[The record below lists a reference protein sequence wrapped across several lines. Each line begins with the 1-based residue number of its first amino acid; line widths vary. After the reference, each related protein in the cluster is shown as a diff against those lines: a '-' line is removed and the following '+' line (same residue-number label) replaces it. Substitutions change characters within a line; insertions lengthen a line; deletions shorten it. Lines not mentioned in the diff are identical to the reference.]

1 MSGSLDFLSRLW
13 TILQDR
19 ARTVVAVALERRD
32 VLPRH
37 LNAQL
42 RLAEFRLRSELDLDA
57 YAWRDSDVGGS
68 TDATHVLGFGSEIS
82 REGALILDKG
92 LPLAVRHFI
101 DGGAKTKHMDY
112 LAVAPAELV
121 GSDVRRVVRCRGRV
135 VARGLLP
142 CSNPTSDVYCPSYY
156 TVSTWAVRKL
166 TLQELFRTFRLPVGM
181 DGPLLAGLSGYRQGS
196 ALPFEQLPTP
206 DFLLAVF
213 RRLWGDSGGGGFT
226 KVELED
232 VHSRDSSP
240 LVEPPTAEEDFP
252 PHEDFPLVGEQDSVS
267 TGAASAGMTAE
278 ETNNAPPPDNDVDTA
293 PCSSDSGSEYDID
306 ISWDDED
313 QESED
318 WNLEFE
324 LDSDLDSDLWSRYDA
339 GVDEDSA
346 IPSLISDDDSTVSLA
361 SDVTLAAA
369 VEPHEVD
376 PARLIANPGPPF
388 SVGDHIT
395 CDWANLPLAGAEVT
409 MADHPRYTLEMEDGT
424 PLSTTMDKAHLIP
437 TWRWEEDP
445 RSSTSNRAATELES
459 EVKRGSFGVRICAQ
473 VESLRRIREEKEYAK
488 AVKADDAEVP
498 VALWSQRISA
508 PGVDPERKERA
519 LGALRRLGFRWFM
532 RSLRRDCFDFLRFTH
547 GDDWFKGARSTE
559 LGAESALGRD
569 VRIVRTIL
577 WHATHT
583 NWFEYG
589 AGSRLAFFRF
599 PLKYSRIARDG
610 VPINFETEGPTSMA
624 AQPHISDPATRSRVK
639 DKLRKVLRRKYVLR
653 TCRKIKSLI
662 KYFAVPKG
670 EDDIRMVYDATAN
683 GLNDA
688 VWVPTFW
695 MPTVWSLIRT
705 LDTDSWMTDRDI
717 ADMFLNFQLHPTII
731 PYAGVDLGPL
741 HEDEG
746 DQGIPRWAVW
756 DRMLMGFSGSP
767 YGAVKLGLV
776 VEEVCRGNRH
786 ITGEKGGRELNPFQW
801 REIRLNLPGS
811 DGYDP
816 RMSWVSKLRAD
827 GMVACDLATFMDDE
841 RVSGP
846 TAELTWQASHVLAS
860 RQSYLGVQD
869 AARKVRPCSQTPG
882 AWAGSVVHVVPELG
896 VCALLSQA
904 NWDKSGLA
912 ALRPNLLG
920 RQVMSWPLARVTW
933 GCRTRPARSGLAVK
947 PRVPGP
953 VVWSTWCLSWGFV
966 PFYLRLI
973 GTR

>member
-1 MSGSLDFLSRLW
+1 
-13 TILQDR
+13 
-19 ARTVVAVALERRD
+19 
-32 VLPRH
+32 
-37 LNAQL
+37 
-42 RLAEFRLRSELDLDA
+42 
-57 YAWRDSDVGGS
+57 
-68 TDATHVLGFGSEIS
+68 
-82 REGALILDKG
+82 
-92 LPLAVRHFI
+92 
-101 DGGAKTKHMDY
+101 
-112 LAVAPAELV
+112 
-121 GSDVRRVVRCRGRV
+121 
-135 VARGLLP
+135 
-142 CSNPTSDVYCPSYY
+142 
-156 TVSTWAVRKL
+156 
-166 TLQELFRTFRLPVGM
+166 
-181 DGPLLAGLSGYRQGS
+181 
-196 ALPFEQLPTP
+196 
-206 DFLLAVF
+206 
-213 RRLWGDSGGGGFT
+213 
-226 KVELED
+226 
-232 VHSRDSSP
+232 
-240 LVEPPTAEEDFP
+240 
-252 PHEDFPLVGEQDSVS
+252 
-267 TGAASAGMTAE
+267 
-278 ETNNAPPPDNDVDTA
+278 
-293 PCSSDSGSEYDID
+293 
-306 ISWDDED
+306 
-313 QESED
+313 
-318 WNLEFE
+318 
-324 LDSDLDSDLWSRYDA
+324 
-339 GVDEDSA
+339 
-346 IPSLISDDDSTVSLA
+346 
-361 SDVTLAAA
+361 
-369 VEPHEVD
+369 
-376 PARLIANPGPPF
+376 
-388 SVGDHIT
+388 
-395 CDWANLPLAGAEVT
+395 
-409 MADHPRYTLEMEDGT
+409 
-424 PLSTTMDKAHLIP
+424 
-437 TWRWEEDP
+437 
-445 RSSTSNRAATELES
+445 
-459 EVKRGSFGVRICAQ
+459 
-473 VESLRRIREEKEYAK
+473 LRRIREEKEYAK

-547 GDDWFKGARSTE
+547 GDDWSKGARSTE

-786 ITGEKGGRELNPFQW
+786 ITGEKGGRELNPFQL
-801 REIRLNLPGS
+801 EGDPAEPPGLGRLRPE
-811 DGYDP
+811 D
-816 RMSWVSKLRAD
+816 V
-827 GMVACDLATFMDDE
+827 
-841 RVSGP
+841 
-846 TAELTWQASHVLAS
+846 
-860 RQSYLGVQD
+860 LGVQVEG
-869 AARKVRPCSQTPG
+869 RRHGCVRPRH
-882 AWAGSVVHVVPELG
+882 VH
-896 VCALLSQA
+896 
-904 NWDKSGLA
+904 
-912 ALRPNLLG
+912 G
-920 RQVMSWPLARVTW
+920 R
-933 GCRTRPARSGLAVK
+933 
-947 PRVPGP
+947 
-953 VVWSTWCLSWGFV
+953 
-966 PFYLRLI
+966 
-973 GTR
+973 